1 MIKTGKLYGL
11 GVGPGDPGLI
21 TLKAVEV
28 LRAVDVVFAASSSK
42 NEYSLALR
50 IVRPYISEG
59 TPVIRLPFPMTH
71 DREDLETAWEENARE
86 VIIELRGGRDAAFIT
101 IGDALTYSTYGYLL
115 REIKRQSPESI
126 IETVPGITSYQAAA
140 AVANVP
146 LVEGKESLL
155 IASGTDTSQK
165 IRMASGITENMA
177 LLKTYRN
184 FDEIFTTVDELG
196 LVDKTIGVVRC
207 GLPEEEVI
215 SDIRDMKGKDAHYLT
230 LLIVKGKGFDKQ
242 QL

>member
-1 MIKTGKLYGL
+1 MEKMGKLYGL

-28 LRAVDVVFAASSSK
+28 LRAVDIVFAASSSK
-42 NEYSLALR
+42 NEYSLAFH
-50 IVRPYISEG
+50 IVKPYISEE

-71 DREDLETAWEENARE
+71 DREDLNTAWEENARV
-86 VIIELRGGRDAAFIT
+86 VIKELRGGKDAAFIT

-155 IASGTDTSQK
+155 IASGTGTSEK
-165 IRMASGITENMA
+165 IRTAFGITENMA

-196 LVDKTIGVVRC
+196 LVDKTIGVIKC
-207 GLPEEEVI
+207 GFPEEEVI
-215 SDIRDMKGKDAHYLT
+215 SDIRDLKGKDAHYLT
-230 LLIVKGKGFDKQ
+230 LLIVKGSEFNRQ
-242 QL
+242 RV